1 MTYAEIRRYND
12 AVHYELHKVP
22 LGNGAMS
29 RNLESQRERIKPL
42 IEESVRLLE

>member
-29 RNLESQRERIKPL
+29 RNLESSASASSPL